1 MSRQLL
7 FDVPDQPLT
16 PEDMPDY
23 SPRNEREYDHDDDPD
38 FGSRAERRKSRE
50 RMAAMDTGDGC
61 TAAEGEDAE

>member
-23 SPRNEREYDHDDDPD
+23 SPRHEREYDHDDDPD
-38 FGSRAERRKSRE
+38 FGKSSE
-50 RMAAMDTGDGC
+50 AFQ
-61 TAAEGEDAE
+61 